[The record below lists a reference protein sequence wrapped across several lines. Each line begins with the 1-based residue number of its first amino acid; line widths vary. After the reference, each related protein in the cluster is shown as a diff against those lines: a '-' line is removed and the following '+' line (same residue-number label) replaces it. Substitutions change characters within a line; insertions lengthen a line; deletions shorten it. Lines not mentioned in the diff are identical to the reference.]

1 MSLYSYKA
9 VDSDGRTIRGK
20 LPADSEAELESK
32 LKQSG
37 LDVISVSEVKNLGL
51 FSFFSK
57 IDIKEIILVC
67 IHLYHLEKAGV
78 PILDSIADLRDT
90 SENVKVKQIMMD
102 IYDALKNG
110 KLLSEALAKHP
121 LMFDNI
127 FIGLMKAGEKTGNFA
142 DVFFHLEHHYEWVA
156 ELRKKIK
163 KAISYPIFLLL
174 LMCGVVSI
182 MMIFVIPKLT
192 VFLEAQNIPLP
203 MYTIALMKTS
213 KFIQH
218 FWWVLLAL
226 PIITFALVRLGCA
239 SSKKFA
245 YNVDLFKLHMPIMG
259 TVLRKIEI
267 ARFCHFFAIMYKSG
281 IGILECLDVSLSIVQ
296 NLVLRE
302 SIAEIRHQVSEGK
315 KITMAIADSKQF
327 PVLVIRMFKVGEES
341 GNLDQAMNN
350 INMFYDAEINASIEA
365 MVGVLQPLLTFVM
378 GGLLMWI
385 TAAVFGPVYGSFG
398 VKK

>member
-1 MSLYSYKA
+1 MSIYSYKA
-9 VDSDGRTIRGK
+9 VDSEGKTVKGK

-37 LDVISVSEVKNLGL
+37 LDVISVSEVKDMGMFGFL
-51 FSFFSK
+51 SS
-57 IDIKEIILVC
+57 IEIKEIILVC

-90 SENVKVKQIMMD
+90 SENVKVKQILMD
-102 IYDALKNG
+102 VYDSLKNG

-121 LMFDNI
+121 LMFDSI
-127 FIGLMKAGEKTGNFA
+127 FIGLTKAGEKTGNFS

-163 KAISYPIFLLL
+163 KAISYPIFLLF
-174 LMCGVVSI
+174 LMSGVVAI

-192 VFLEAQNIPLP
+192 IFLETQNIALP
-203 MYTIALMKTS
+203 MYTVALMKTS
-213 KFIQH
+213 KFVQH
-218 FWWVLLAL
+218 YWWAL
-226 PIITFALVRLGCA
+226 IAFPIVTFILVKIGCM

-245 YNVDLFKLHMPIMG
+245 YKIDFLKLHLPIVG
-259 TVLRKIEI
+259 PVLRKIEI

-281 IGILECLDVSLSIVQ
+281 IGILECLDVSISIVQ
-296 NLVLRE
+296 NLVLKGT
-302 SIAEIRHQVSEGK
+302 IAEIRHQVSEGK
-315 KITMAIADSKQF
+315 KITLAIADSKQF
-327 PVLVIRMFKVGEES
+327 PVLVVRMFKVGEES

-365 MVGVLQPLLTFVM
+365 MVGVLQPVLTFVM

-398 VKK
+398 VKR